1 MKAIQFAIFTFVAFA
16 LSGKM
21 HAAQAADQVADPIAS
36 VTSVTT
42 RNVQVIHTA
51 RESEVIGTAV
61 NNTDRTLETV
71 RITFDVVV
79 GRPGHLRIVP
89 VTYVGHN
96 IEPGVAWR
104 VRVKV
109 PAPFDRDVTPPAT
122 VASVKAT
129 PALDLNTG
137 EVIADR

>member
-1 MKAIQFAIFTFVAFA
+1 MKAIQFAIATFVAFA
-16 LSGKM
+16 LTSKIS
-21 HAAQAADQVADPIAS
+21 AVQAAEP
-36 VTSVTT
+36 VTT

-51 RESEVIGTAV
+51 HESEVVGTAV
-61 NNTDRTLETV
+61 NRSEHTLETV
-71 RITFDVVV
+71 KITFDVVV
-79 GRPGHLRIVP
+79 GRPGHLRIIP

-122 VASVKAT
+122 VANINST
-129 PALDLNTG
+129 PAFDLNTG